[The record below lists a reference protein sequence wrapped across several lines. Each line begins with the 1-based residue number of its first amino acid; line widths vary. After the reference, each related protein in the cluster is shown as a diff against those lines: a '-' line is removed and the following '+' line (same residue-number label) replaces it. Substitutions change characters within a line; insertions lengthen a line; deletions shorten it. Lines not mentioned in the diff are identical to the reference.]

1 MTPEERVQYEA
12 SVRNRQV
19 VLAGAAGILIML
31 AVIVQLGGPHVKV
44 NEQTL
49 GLVTEN
55 KRFTRDLVGSII
67 SSVGSFALAFT
78 LWWLW
83 GASRA
88 RDPTVKPRFVGI
100 LAAAGGVLSGVS
112 VIAYVVGYGIQ
123 AHHFVHTGNQTYP
136 EAHALLG
143 KAWLVIPQIT
153 NDLGLLLV
161 AISLVMVSLTAM
173 RVGLLT
179 RFLGYLGIVAGAL
192 TIIPLVPIP
201 IVECYWL
208 LALAYLLSGRWPS
221 GVPPAWADGKLH
233 RWPSSAE
240 LRGARGQ
247 ARGGGRPGR
256 GKPAPA
262 PAAPAPVTTP
272 ATASSRSAT
281 SKRKRKRRH

>member
-1 MTPEERVQYEA
+1 MTPEQRVQYEA
-12 SVRNRQV
+12 SVRTRQTV
-19 VLAGAAGILIML
+19 IAAAAGILVML

-55 KRFTRDLVGSII
+55 KRFARDLIGSII
-67 SSVGSFALAFT
+67 SGVGSLALGWT

-83 GASRA
+83 GAAQA
-88 RDPTVKPRFVGI
+88 RDPSVKPRIIGVLALAGGI
-100 LAAAGGVLSGVS
+100 LSAVS
-112 VIAYVVGYGIQ
+112 VIAYVVAYGTQ
-123 AHHFVHTGNQTYP
+123 AHSFVHSGNQTYP
-136 EAHALLG
+136 EAHALLR
-143 KAWLVIPQIT
+143 KFWLVIPQVT

-179 RFLGYLGIVAGAL
+179 KFLGYLGIVAGGL

-221 GVPPAWADGKLH
+221 GVPPAWASGKLE
-233 RWPSSAE
+233 RWPASQRQRQVRE
-240 LRGARGQ
+240 P
-247 ARGGGRPGR
+247 RGGGRPGR
-256 GKPAPA
+256 GKAAPAPA
-262 PAAPAPVTTP
+262 PEPVTTP
-272 ATASSRSAT
+272 APASSGAAGA
-281 SKRKRKRRH
+281 KRKRKRRR